1 MSDVKSAIGSALN
14 HIIQE
19 STRELED
26 GDYIGED
33 GLVYCGKC
41 KDRKSVV

>member
-41 KDRKSVV
+41 NTGW